1 MCRIGTTELNPIDQR
16 KFELFT
22 RVGISAAALSGG
34 YEGAKKFYEAETG
47 SSFEKDLEKE
57 RKYTYESENNKQER

>member
-1 MCRIGTTELNPIDQR
+1 MCKSGTTELNPIEQR

-34 YEGAKKFYEAETG
+34 YEAAKKFYEAETG
-47 SSFEKDLEKE
+47 RSFEKDMELA
-57 RKYTYESENNKQER
+57 RKYYESKNNKQKR

>member
-47 SSFEKDLEKE
+47 SSFEKDLEKA
-57 RKYTYESENNKQER
+57 RKYYESENNKQER